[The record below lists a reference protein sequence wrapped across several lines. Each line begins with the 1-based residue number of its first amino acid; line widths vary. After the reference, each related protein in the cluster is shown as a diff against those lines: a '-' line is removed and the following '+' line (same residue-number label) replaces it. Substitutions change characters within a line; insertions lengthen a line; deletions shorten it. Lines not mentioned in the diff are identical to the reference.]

1 MHFLSTIRI
10 DETKVSFD
18 IMNNPKASKRDF
30 YRLGSIA
37 KRVGASNL
45 FKWEE
50 LKYTIG
56 NFAPI
61 PNAHRKG
68 LRHLQFVHNNKN
80 EKWDFL
86 LSYCKEYWDDYFC
99 DLYSTFRDYIIKT
112 AQHLYIKDVLE
123 DFKSNLRG
131 RQIEDVKTNEFEN
144 WDSILRDK
152 SKTCELICLLTK
164 TRGRMIIS
172 LLKKKNP

>member
-1 MHFLSTIRI
+1 M
-10 DETKVSFD
+10 
-18 IMNNPKASKRDF
+18 
-30 YRLGSIA
+30 
-37 KRVGASNL
+37 GASNL

-61 PNAHRKG
+61 PNARRKG

-86 LSYCKEYWDDYFC
+86 LSYCKEYWDDYSC
-99 DLYSTFRDYIIKT
+99 DLYPTFRDYIIKT

-152 SKTCELICLLTK
+152 SKTCELISFGEKTTNIDNIEEIIELICLLTK